1 MRIRGAVILAVLSAL
16 APACGGGGSGG
27 GSGGLVFTPLVPVDT
42 STPQSIIDT
51 TQTDASITAQL
62 QTALNAGGI
71 IVFNNV
77 GAKTITLTA
86 ELSLPTNNTAVIDGK
101 GTITLS
107 GGTAR
112 RILNKQFH
120 STLTVQR
127 LAFIDARAT
136 DFGGAIRVVG
146 GEGYLTVI
154 DCQFTNC
161 KTTDTGPDKG
171 GGAIRPLRQN
181 LLQVSGCTFTD
192 CDGSNGGAIVSIG
205 SQITLINSTFTQCDA
220 FGTGGGMDIGGNG
233 GIGGAVYVD
242 GVSQMGDKHR
252 LDIVGCTFTN
262 NSAKDHGGALF
273 AYTIDGTGSVVTI
286 DQCTFSANQVTSPP
300 TPVDGKGGA
309 VYQLNNSFKLTRSTF
324 DGNVTIKQGGA
335 VFSSCNS
342 GTIENCTFQGNQA
355 TGSPGFGGAMVVNG
369 TFHISSCTIA
379 GNHAAGWGGGIFAG
393 DNGNKTTLRNS
404 LLMNNTGVNATNGW
418 NVNAT
423 LGGGSN
429 NLQWP
434 GGGGATNLPARP
446 NITFADANLSALA
459 NNVGPATPW
468 PTPRTMAITGGPA
481 VNAGSSSAPDTDQR
495 GVDRV
500 GAPDIGAFEKNP

>member
-1 MRIRGAVILAVLSAL
+1 MRIRGAVLLAVLSAF

-27 GSGGLVFTPLVPVDT
+27 GGGGLVFAPLTPLDT
-42 STPQSIIDT
+42 TTPDHIIDT
-51 TQTDASITAQL
+51 TQVDASITAQL
-62 QTALNAGGI
+62 QTALNSGGI
-71 IVFNNV
+71 IVFNNA
-77 GAKTITLTA
+77 GAKTVTLTA
-86 ELSLPTNNTAVIDGK
+86 ELSLPTDNTAVIDGK

-107 GGTAR
+107 GGSAR

-120 STLTVQR
+120 STLTLQR
-127 LAFIDARAT
+127 LAFIDGRAT

-154 DCQFTNC
+154 NCQFTNC
-161 KTTDTGPDKG
+161 KTTLAGPDIG

-205 SQITLINSTFTQCDA
+205 SQILLINSTFTQCNA
-220 FGTGGGMDIGGNG
+220 FGTGGGADVGGNG
-233 GIGGAVYVD
+233 GLGGAVYVD
-242 GVSQMGDKHR
+242 GVSQIGDKHR
-252 LDIVGCTFTN
+252 LDIVGCTFTS
-262 NSAKDHGGALF
+262 NSAEDHGGALF
-273 AYTIDGTGSVVTI
+273 AYTIDGTGSSVFI
-286 DQCTFSANQVTSPP
+286 DQSTFSLNAQTDA
-300 TPVDGKGGA
+300 TPVVGLGGA
-309 VYQLNNSFKLTRSTF
+309 VYQQGNTFTVTRSTF
-324 DGNVTIKQGGA
+324 DGNTSIKQGGGIW
-335 VFSSCNS
+335 SSCKS

-355 TGSPGFGGAMVVNG
+355 TGAPGFGGAMVLNG
-369 TFHISSCTIA
+369 AFLVSSCTIA

-393 DNGNKTTLRNS
+393 DNGDKVTLRNS
-404 LLMNNTGVNATNGW
+404 LLMSNTGVNATNGW

-423 LGGGSN
+423 LGAGSN

-446 NITFADANLSALA
+446 NITFADAGLSALA
-459 NNVGPATPW
+459 NNAGPVNPW

-481 VNAGSSSAPDTDQR
+481 VNAGASSAPKTDQR
-495 GVDRV
+495 GVVRS